1 MSDQNSTDS
10 LARKHLDRVFREARL
25 EPLRRRPPKGWI
37 RAIRDSLGLTARQLA
52 ARMGRA
58 HSTLVRLERSEVD
71 DAITLGSLREA
82 AEAMDCTLVYAL
94 VPNRPL
100 TEIVRARAAMIAEA
114 QLSRMHHTMRLED
127 QALRND
133 DLAEERERLI
143 AAILAR
149 GGGRLWEEP

>member
-1 MSDQNSTDS
+1 MSDRGSADS
-10 LARKHLDRVFREARL
+10 LARKHLDKVFREMRL
-25 EPLRRRPPKGWI
+25 ERLRQRPPKGWI
-37 RAIRDSLGLTARQLA
+37 RAIRDALGLTSRQLA

-100 TEIVRARAAMIAEA
+100 AEIVRARAAMIAEA

-127 QALRND
+127 QALRKD
-133 DLAEERERLI
+133 DLAEERERLV